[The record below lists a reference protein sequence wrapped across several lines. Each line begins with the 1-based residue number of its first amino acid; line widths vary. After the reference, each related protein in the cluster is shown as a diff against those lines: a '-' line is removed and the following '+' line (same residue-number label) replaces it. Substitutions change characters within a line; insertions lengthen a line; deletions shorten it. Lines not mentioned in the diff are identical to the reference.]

1 VSYDILS
8 IPSRRLKQS
17 QTEVAEA
24 EEKKEE
30 RKKRKER
37 GKKKENNVNFA
48 LSSCPTSF
56 PLSRRVQMLVQP
68 GLLTSLYWVTK
79 KK

>member
-37 GKKKENNVNFA
+37 GKKKKI
-48 LSSCPTSF
+48 T
-56 PLSRRVQMLVQP
+56 
-68 GLLTSLYWVTK
+68 
-79 KK
+79 